1 MRLRCYKGSVS
12 VLSRSSETEKLYSFG
27 NPDSEASGSK
37 AAMEEEGK
45 EIREGRNDETA
56 EI

>member
-1 MRLRCYKGSVS
+1 VS

-27 NPDSEASGSK
+27 NPDSEAAGSK